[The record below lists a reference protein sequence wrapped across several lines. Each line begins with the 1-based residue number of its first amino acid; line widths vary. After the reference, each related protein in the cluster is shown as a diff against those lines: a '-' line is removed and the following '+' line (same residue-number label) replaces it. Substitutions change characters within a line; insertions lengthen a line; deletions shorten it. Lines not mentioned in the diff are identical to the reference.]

1 MNLTPE
7 LFEQY
12 FEVNGDTLIMSPLA
26 AVCAD
31 SLGYNFTYNLQSDC
45 QFQTVIVDREGTN
58 IPELSYFGDR
68 LSDGGTLHGR
78 FPKKY
83 VMNFLKNKRNKSQEQ
98 LTDLN
103 LKSVTFDNDHCIVK
117 CVKEEYDKTVVTYE
131 DKSERVININKTP
144 ILASN
149 ISAHYDYLESCVN
162 FDYNRINIRG
172 SDNDLY
178 KKIVNQET
186 ENCVFVGR
194 LGPGCWRYED
204 VRPNVTYEMFNVG
217 STEKRDMFI
226 EKLRS
231 QSAHDLLYNLCHGEY
246 IKLKS
251 HHYKFIVNSN
261 IFNL

>member
-1 MNLTPE
+1 MTLTPE
-7 LFEQY
+7 LFQKH

-31 SLGYNFTYNLQSDC
+31 SLGYNFTYNRQSDD
-45 QFQTVIVDREGTN
+45 QYQTVIVDQEGTN
-58 IPELSYFGDR
+58 IRELSHFGDR
-68 LSDGGTLHGR
+68 LVDGGALYGR

-83 VMNFLKNKRNKSQEQ
+83 VMNLLRNKRNKSQEQ

-103 LKSVTFDNDHCIVK
+103 LVSVTLDNDHCILK
-117 CVKEEYDKTVVTYE
+117 CVKEEYTQTVVTYE
-131 DKSERVININKTP
+131 DKSQRVIDINTIP
-144 ILASN
+144 ILARN
-149 ISAHYDYLESCVN
+149 ISDHYDYLESCVN

-172 SDNDLY
+172 SKNDLY
-178 KKIVNQET
+178 TKIVDHNT
-186 ENCVFVGR
+186 SYCVFVGR
-194 LGPGCWRYED
+194 LAPGCWRYED

-217 STEKRDMFI
+217 STKKRDLFI
-226 EKLRS
+226 DKLRS
-231 QSAHDLLYNLCHGEY
+231 QSVEDLLYNLCHGEY